1 MNIILLGFTGFCWV
15 VVALHSFD
23 WFQVN
28 FPSFH
33 GVNWILL
40 DCIGFYLV
48 ILGLTV
54 IFLDS
59 TWFNSV
65 FLGFTWFFSQYC
77 VYSLWF
83 VCIIYRMVCYM

>member
-15 VVALHSFD
+15 VVALDSFD
-23 WFQVN
+23 WFQVT

-33 GVNWILL
+33 GINWILL

-59 TWFNSV
+59 TCFNSV